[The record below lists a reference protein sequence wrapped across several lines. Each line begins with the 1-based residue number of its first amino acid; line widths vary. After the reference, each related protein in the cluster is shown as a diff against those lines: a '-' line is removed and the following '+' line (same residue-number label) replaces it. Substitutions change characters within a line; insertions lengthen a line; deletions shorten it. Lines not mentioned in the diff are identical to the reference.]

1 MLETWEVLNDLVSF
15 YLALSVLYLLAGP
28 ARLLSWSL
36 FPIIAPLIHPS

>member
-1 MLETWEVLNDLVSF
+1 MLETWEVLNDVVSF

-28 ARLLSWSL
+28 AQLSWSL

>member
-28 ARLLSWSL
+28 TQLLSWSL